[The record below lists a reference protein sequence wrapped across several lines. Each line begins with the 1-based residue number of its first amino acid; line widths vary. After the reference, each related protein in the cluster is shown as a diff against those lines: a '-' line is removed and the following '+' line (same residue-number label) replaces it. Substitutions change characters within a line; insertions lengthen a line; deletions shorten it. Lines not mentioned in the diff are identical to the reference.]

1 MTKTRQD
8 QNSESLQDQGKK
20 VHAEI
25 YGLYDN
31 HGNLRYIGKANNSVK
46 RLKTH
51 FSDARRRKTP
61 VYCWIN
67 SMLANGLMPQMK
79 VLKITDQDSW
89 AIDEKTLIFE
99 ARLRG
104 ERLLNLA
111 DGGDQPKC
119 PIEVRR
125 ANGAKNA
132 KMWSELPHWRM
143 AINQLT
149 QGIKFYEDRGN
160 HEKAEKCLM
169 ALAKLK
175 HLTKEQKIAVNEQ
188 MRARSQERKQW
199 HVKREE
205 VPQSH

>member
-1 MTKTRQD
+1 MAKTRQD
-8 QNSESLQDQGKK
+8 QNSETLIDQGKK

-31 HGNLRYIGKANNSVK
+31 HGNLRYIGKANCSQK
-46 RLKTH
+46 RFKSH
-51 FSDARRRKTP
+51 IRDARRRKTP

-67 SMLANGLMPQMK
+67 SMAEKGLMPQMK
-79 VLKITDQDSW
+79 VLKITDEESW
-89 AIDEKTLIFE
+89 TIDEKTLIFE

-125 ANGAKNA
+125 ANGAKTA
-132 KMWSELPHWRM
+132 KMWSEFPYWRM

-149 QGIKFYEDRGN
+149 QGIKWQEERGN
-160 HEKAEKCLM
+160 HEKAEIYLT
-169 ALAKLK
+169 ALYKLK
-175 HLTKEQKIAVNEQ
+175 HLTQEKKIEVNEK
-188 MRARSQERKQW
+188 MKARMQSRKA
-199 HVKREE
+199 
-205 VPQSH
+205 SL